1 MDVYLVSFFSF
12 SFPSETKRKRRKASF
27 SFFFFLSRYGLEKQ
41 IGMNVYFSNIMY
53 ITDLLEQK
61 KEEEEGKKTTNP
73 FASYLA
79 T

>member
-1 MDVYLVSFFSF
+1 
-12 SFPSETKRKRRKASF
+12 
-27 SFFFFLSRYGLEKQ
+27 
-41 IGMNVYFSNIMY
+41 MNVYFSNIMY

-79 T
+79 TWT